1 MIPGAR
7 TVGVLL
13 FAAAMSAPFQC
24 GSKARPEHR
33 FEDEPADALYK
44 LAGRFAAKGDREAR
58 VETLRFI
65 VERYPTSRFAEA
77 ARIDLT
83 EMGAA
88 PGASAAPPR

>member
-1 MIPGAR
+1 M
-7 TVGVLL
+7 GVLL

-77 ARIDLT
+77 AKIDLA
-83 EMGAA
+83 ELGAA
-88 PGASAAPPR
+88 PAGSGSPTR